1 MSALYL
7 LRHGQAGTRNDY
19 DKLSPLGHRQARLL
33 GGHLAEQKLEF
44 HTLLGG
50 TMRRQRETAQ
60 HTIEAFAAA
69 GLPLPDLV
77 IDERWN
83 EFDLGQVYE
92 EIAPRLAEADPEFER
107 EYVDMMA
114 SYSDPEA
121 PFHRNSTILDAKVVR
136 AWVSQRFPYSGE
148 SWLEFHSRVIAALD
162 DLRRYA
168 DLGHVAVFTSATP
181 TAISVA
187 YSMGV
192 TDVRAV
198 RIAGLSYNS
207 SISTLRIQPADF
219 TLFSFNAVPH
229 LPDPDMRSFR

>member
-7 LRHGQAGTRNDY
+7 LRHGQAGTRSDY

-33 GGHLAEQKLEF
+33 GEYLASQRLEF
-44 HTLLGG
+44 HTLLCGV
-50 TMRRQRETAQ
+50 MRRQRETAQ
-60 HTIEAFAAA
+60 YTLEAFAAA
-69 GLPLPDLV
+69 GLPLPELV
-77 IDERWN
+77 ADERWN
-83 EFDLGQVYE
+83 EFDLGRVYD
-92 EIAPRLAEADPEFER
+92 EIAPRLAESDAEFKLGYE
-107 EYVDMMA
+107 EMMA
-114 SYSDPEA
+114 CYSDPDA

-148 SWLEFHSRVIAALD
+148 SWAEFHARVIAALNG
-162 DLRRYA
+162 LLRYA

-192 TDVRAV
+192 TDVRAA

-207 SISTLRIQPADF
+207 SISTLRIQPSDF
-219 TLFSFNAVPH
+219 TLFSFNSVPH
-229 LPDPDMRSFR
+229 LPDPDLRSFR

>member
-1 MSALYL
+1 VSALYL

-33 GGHLAEQKLEF
+33 GDYLAGQKLEF
-44 HTLLGG
+44 HTLICGA
-50 TMRRQRETAQ
+50 MRRQRETAQ
-60 HTIEAFAAA
+60 HAIDAFAAA
-69 GLPLPDLV
+69 GLPLPELV
-77 IDERWN
+77 ADERWN
-83 EFDLGQVYE
+83 EFDLGHVYE
-92 EIAPRLAEADPEFER
+92 EIAPRLAESDPEFARAYSE
-107 EYVDMMA
+107 MMA
-114 SYSDPEA
+114 SYSDSNA
-121 PFHRNSTILDAKVVR
+121 PFHRNSTVLDAKVVR

-148 SWLEFHSRVIAALD
+148 SWAEFHARVVAALD
-162 DLRRYA
+162 GLRRFA

-229 LPDPDMRSFR
+229 LVDPELRSFR